1 MTPETLNRL
10 HEALTEPIALF
21 NSATEEN
28 SYVAMLEIKSSKSA
42 TVILPVE
49 INAIG
54 PYESEINIVRS
65 AYAKADSVTGFRRMI
80 GLPSSLGRG
89 ICSMWIKKN

>member
-1 MTPETLNRL
+1 MREKIGFGVRFFVDY
-10 HEALTEPIALF
+10 APIALF

-42 TVILPVE
+42 TVILTVE
-49 INAIG
+49 INAID

-65 AYAKADSVTGFRRMI
+65 AHAKADSVTGV
-80 GLPSSLGRG
+80 P
-89 ICSMWIKKN
+89 KDD